1 MNAFDLYTDGYSEY
15 RSENFLKV
23 KSTLETLRLFSVL
36 NPRREQDRAIA
47 WVFLHSL
54 AEYNLLLEVEMPH
67 LFQYFCAL
75 EPPPSPAALDEVE
88 ALGIEHAFTEDGG
101 HDDEQRN

>member
-36 NPRREQDRAIA
+36 NPRREEDRAIA

-67 LFQYFCAL
+67 LFYYFCAI

-88 ALGIEHAFTEDGG
+88 ALGVEHAFTEDGG